1 MAGSEEEITVFLKRS
16 SKAPARAEQDQL
28 YRLVEAQ
35 LKSLARSLLRGGS
48 GDHSLQPTILVDEAF
63 VRLMNGPER
72 DWQDRSQ
79 FFKIAYGT
87 MRRILIDS
95 ARRKQSEKHGGGW
108 QRHELLDAELAVDS
122 TSDELFAV
130 DEALSRL
137 AAQEPDAARLV
148 ELRFFAGLSLD
159 ETADCLGMSSRTAYR
174 NWAYARAW
182 LRRELDKAGD
192 GQAI

>member
-1 MAGSEEEITVFLKRS
+1 MPDSAEEITVFLKRS
-16 SKAPARAEQDQL
+16 RTGPARAEQDQL

-87 MRRILIDS
+87 MRRILIDHGRRRRPEKIS
-95 ARRKQSEKHGGGW
+95 HEGTVQRARR
-108 QRHELLDAELAVDS
+108 
-122 TSDELFAV
+122 T
-130 DEALSRL
+130 
-137 AAQEPDAARLV
+137 
-148 ELRFFAGLSLD
+148 
-159 ETADCLGMSSRTAYR
+159 
-174 NWAYARAW
+174 
-182 LRRELDKAGD
+182 
-192 GQAI
+192 